1 MSITSQEKQFRGIK
15 IAIGAAALATVGIGR
30 IVWGMIPK
38 KMQVASNVDLHRFSG
53 TWFEIARKPV
63 SLERKSFHH
72 ITYEYHVVAK
82 NKLSTNL
89 RYQTKEGRVIQ
100 LSGEAIVKN
109 PPDNSQYLV
118 SYTPKVLK
126 KPKKTNFWIMRLDND
141 YQVCLV
147 GNKKRTRLWLFSR
160 QPHLDACIADEYLE
174 FAREQ
179 GFDTDNMIFVD
190 HNPQAVPSKIKMLS

>member
-126 KPKKTNFWIMRLDND
+126 KPKKTNFWIIRIDKA

-160 QPHLDACIADEYLE
+160 QPNLDPRIVDDYLGYAC
-174 FAREQ
+174 EQ

>member
-1 MSITSQEKQFRGIK
+1 MSIISQEKKFRGIK
-15 IAIGAAALATVGIGR
+15 IAIGAATLASVGIGR

-72 ITYEYHVVAK
+72 ITYEYHVVGE
-82 NKLSTNL
+82 NKLSTVL

-100 LSGEAIVKN
+100 LSGEAMVKN
-109 PPDNSQYLV
+109 PPENSQYLV
-118 SYTPKVLK
+118 SYAPKMLK
-126 KPKKTNFWIMRLDND
+126 KRKKTNFWIMRLDND

-147 GNKKRTRLWLFSR
+147 GNKKRTRLWLFAR
-160 QPHLDACIADEYLE
+160 QSNIDPRIVDDYLE

-179 GFDTDNMIFVD
+179 GFDTDDLIFVD
-190 HNPQAVPSKIKMLS
+190 HNPQIAPSGIAVVG

>member
-1 MSITSQEKQFRGIK
+1 MSITSQEKKIRGLK
-15 IAIGAAALATVGIGR
+15 IAIGAVALAGVGVGR

-38 KMQVASNVDLHRFSG
+38 KMKVASNVDLHRFSG

-72 ITYEYHVVAK
+72 ITYEYHVIDK
-82 NKLSTNL
+82 NKLTTSL
-89 RYQTKEGRVIQ
+89 RYQNKQGRVIQ
-100 LSGEAIVKN
+100 ISGEAIVKN

-126 KPKKTNFWIMRLDND
+126 KAKKTNFWILRIDD
-141 YQVCLV
+141 AYQVCIV

-160 QPHLDACIADEYLE
+160 QSNLDPRIVDDYLGY
-174 FAREQ
+174 AREQ
-179 GFDTDNMIFVD
+179 GFDTDDLIFVD
-190 HNPQAVPSKIKMLS
+190 HNPQAVPSKIKLLS